1 MTLQGSQGTTFLT
14 FHDLLGDGRKICSF
28 YTPFPTRCYFY
39 DLFQLF
45 ATKIKFMVLNFECYF
60 EYSMIYVVHVIF
72 LGIIVVQSRFTY
84 IFFVPFIWL
93 LIFAFLAIV
102 NTWSNIQTFDS
113 LVCAV

>member
-1 MTLQGSQGTTFLT
+1 MTFWEMDEKYAP
-14 FHDLLGDGRKICSF
+14 FILL
-28 YTPFPTRCYFY
+28 FPQDATFY

-84 IFFVPFIWL
+84 LFCSIH
-93 LIFAFLAIV
+93 LAVDFCIV
-102 NTWSNIQTFDS
+102 ALDFPESCTDHG
-113 LVCAV
+113 

>member
-1 MTLQGSQGTTFLT
+1 MTFWEMDEKYAP
-14 FHDLLGDGRKICSF
+14 FILL
-28 YTPFPTRCYFY
+28 FPQDATFY

-60 EYSMIYVVHVIF
+60 EYSVIYVVHVIF

-102 NTWSNIQTFDS
+102 NTWSNIQTFDP